1 MCIYSFWFSH
11 VVHATFVLFVHVCEL
26 LCLIC
31 RDSIIR
37 LERIIHD
44 ECHIERF
51 FISALGRDRV
61 ICVWP
66 FASSAVAVFDLETSS
81 MGTVGTSSSIA
92 IAVTG
97 SIPMSMT
104 SANKQAK
111 IRFS

>member
-1 MCIYSFWFSH
+1 MFDQP
-11 VVHATFVLFVHVCEL
+11 

-37 LERIIHD
+37 LERIIHN
-44 ECHIERF
+44 EYHVERF

-81 MGTVGTSSSIA
+81 MGTVETSSSIA

-97 SIPMSMT
+97 SIPMRIT